1 VAARHSL
8 DPARW
13 QAHSGA
19 LMGRIAGRFGRVE
32 PRRHA
37 RDLVLGLV
45 SDLADKNCRTIAG
58 HAGDATPDGLQ
69 HLLARA
75 VWDADGSAMT
85 CEIT

>member
-1 VAARHSL
+1 
-8 DPARW
+8 
-13 QAHSGA
+13 
-19 LMGRIAGRFGRVE
+19 MGRIAGRFGRVE

-58 HAGDATPDGLQ
+58 HA
-69 HLLARA
+69 
-75 VWDADGSAMT
+75 DGSAMT